1 MTFGCRHLLSFS
13 IFGLLFLILVARDG
27 MVQKKEEEEEEGEEK
42 KISDSNILK
51 LMPFA

>member
-27 MVQKKEEEEEEGEEK
+27 MVQKKEEEEEGEEK

>member
-1 MTFGCRHLLSFS
+1 
-13 IFGLLFLILVARDG
+13 

-51 LMPFA
+51 LMPFAQAFKMAERSSTTIRVNEQFCTRLD